1 MRLKTIPE
9 AARELGWD
17 IQRFRR
23 RVQSGGVPRYVLG
36 GRTLVDVDEA
46 ARILGRETG
55 SISLQDA
62 SALTGL
68 AETILRRAAQ
78 AGEIPSIRV
87 GRGIRFVPAELLAAI
102 EETRQE

>member
-46 ARILGRETG
+46 ARILDKETG
-55 SISLQDA
+55 SISVQDA

-68 AETILRRAAQ
+68 SETILRRAAQ
-78 AGEIPSIRV
+78 AGSGSCRRSCWRRSRKR
-87 GRGIRFVPAELLAAI
+87 GRNKQR
-102 EETRQE
+102 